1 MALAELSELC
11 GEARAVGLAQ
21 GPVELMC
28 SVMELDSPACALGE
42 VAQEESLLVRMRV
55 GAGPRTAGL
64 RPRAGAGRRLEACC
78 TLCDGPRNAGHAARF
93 QSTVVRGDVNYFSS
107 PTGLACWLINDS
119 CGFFC
124 RGNIS

>member
-1 MALAELSELC
+1 MASADLSELC

-21 GPVELMC
+21 GAVGLRR

-42 VAQEESLLVRMRV
+42 AAQEEALVVRMRV
-55 GAGPRTAGL
+55 GAGPGTAGL

-78 TLCDGPRNAGHAARF
+78 TLCDGPRNAGRAARF

-107 PTGLACWLINDS
+107 PIGLACWLINDS